1 MDGERKDNPANRKAN
16 QMYFNRKIAISAISA
31 AAILGTG
38 GIAYANVTPSP
49 TPTPSVTPT
58 VNPLPA
64 GCYRATDIET
74 VIARGHAPV
83 REVVRAIVCRSRFG
97 PVVFVDTNAGPFG
110 LFGR

>member
-1 MDGERKDNPANRKAN
+1 MH
-16 QMYFNRKIAISAISA
+16 FNRKIAISAISA

-64 GCYRATDIET
+64 GCYRATDHEIVT
-74 VIARGHAPV
+74 ARGHRPV
-83 REVVRAIVCRSRFG
+83 VETVQAIVCRSRFG

-110 LFGR
+110 PFGR